1 MKKIT
6 LLSVVF
12 SLLVTAL
19 AAQPEVPQQLQKG
32 NLLLAVTSSISM
44 DGSWGSEVFGL
55 AFSSTKSKHGSE
67 PAEGFYKCT
76 VWNLLPR
83 GGYFI
88 MDNLAVGLEFLVSGY
103 SEKHD
108 DGYDTWKES
117 TFGAGPYIRYY
128 YPLDRFYPFAEVEV
142 LLGTEKESYNDSD
155 YKYNL
160 FMLGTYLGVSVPLG
174 ERVAFDIKT
183 GYARVTSS
191 HQGTEM
197 EDYDHKYITGGFV
210 IAMGFS
216 IYLPM
221 P

>member
-1 MKKIT
+1 MKKNT

-12 SLLVTAL
+12 ALVVTGL
-19 AAQPEVPQQLQKG
+19 MAQSEIPQQLQKG

-44 DGSWGSEVFGL
+44 DGSWGSEVFGIG
-55 AFSSTKSKHGSE
+55 FSNTKTKQGSD
-67 PAEGFYKCT
+67 PAEDYYRCT

-83 GGYFI
+83 GGYFVI
-88 MDNLAVGLEFLVSGY
+88 DNLAVGLEFLVSGY

-117 TFGAGPYIRYY
+117 TFGAGPFIRYY
-128 YPLDRFYPFAEVEV
+128 YPLDRLYPFGEVEM
-142 LLGTEKESYNDSD
+142 LIGTHKESYNDND
-155 YKYNL
+155 YKYNIFL
-160 FMLGTYLGVSVPLG
+160 VGGYLGVAVPLG
-174 ERVAFDIKT
+174 ERVTFDIKT
-183 GYARVTSS
+183 GYAHLTSS
-191 HQGTEM
+191 HKGSEM
-197 EDYDHKYITGGFV
+197 EDYDHKYLTGGIV